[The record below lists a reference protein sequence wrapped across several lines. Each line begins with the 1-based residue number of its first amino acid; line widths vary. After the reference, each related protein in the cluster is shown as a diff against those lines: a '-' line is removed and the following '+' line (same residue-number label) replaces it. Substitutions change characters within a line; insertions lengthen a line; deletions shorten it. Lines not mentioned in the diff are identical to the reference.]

1 MRRHLLPPTTG
12 GLFVTDF
19 DEDFGTSKIKLK
31 RYIKTLKKGMDESEG
46 TVFYRFFRDLR
57 DIIAQILFFR
67 SVHVFENI
75 SQTRVRGGKQTSTT
89 R

>member
-1 MRRHLLPPTTG
+1 MSSDPANDTTKEDEAPSLPPTTG

-46 TVFYRFFRDLR
+46 PYLYVF
-57 DIIAQILFFR
+57 
-67 SVHVFENI
+67 FEI
-75 SQTRVRGGKQTSTT
+75 FEI
-89 R
+89 

>member
-1 MRRHLLPPTTG
+1 MCDPANDTTKTEDEAPSLPPTTG

-46 TVFYRFFRDLR
+46 PYLYVSRLSLQSMKKRKRFFPCL
-57 DIIAQILFFR
+57 Q
-67 SVHVFENI
+67 V
-75 SQTRVRGGKQTSTT
+75 QTSKK
-89 R
+89 